1 MRRPEKPSTPV
12 QFRPRPPIT
21 SPGHRPVGH
30 VPGKPGGARKAGF
43 RRGFRCHELR
53 LTDAPSARLRDA
65 ARMAKLVNAG
75 DLKSL
80 IREDLSVRFRLRAP
94 PPLKPPGV
102 PVGAAS
108 AASFSS
114 RLAAHQI
121 GRAHVCTPVTNAPL

>member
-1 MRRPEKPSTPV
+1 MRISDWSSDV
-12 QFRPRPPIT
+12 C
-21 SPGHRPVGH
+21 SSDL
-30 VPGKPGGARKAGF
+30 GARKAGF
-43 RRGFRCHELR
+43 RRVFRCHELR
-53 LTDAPSARLRDA
+53 LTDAPTARLRDA

-94 PPLKPPGV
+94 PPLKPPRV

-114 RLAAHQI
+114 RLAAH
-121 GRAHVCTPVTNAPL
+121 P